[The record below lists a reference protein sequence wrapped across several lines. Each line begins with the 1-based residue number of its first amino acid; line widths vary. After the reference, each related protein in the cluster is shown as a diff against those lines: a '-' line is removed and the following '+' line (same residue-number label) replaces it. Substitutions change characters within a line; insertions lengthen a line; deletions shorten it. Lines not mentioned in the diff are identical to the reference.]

1 MINLKCDAAIGNM
14 EFDTTWDVNKYRY
27 HYELPH
33 HWELKKKFILAH
45 KEKYPEDRLIC
56 LAQIFCNVHYL
67 GCRYGDEVMELID
80 ELSAGITDKSSK
92 FDSKAFSLASSAVEA
107 KVKAFTGQ
115 SGGQTQNQN
124 TRVRGTTGPIAF
136 VKASDP
142 GPSTSKQDVID
153 LTESPPYRK
162 RPPEGPINGRNPKL
176 MRSNAQQ
183 YQSPNWPTQPVHH
196 DSQRFQPPPQQPPQ
210 SWSQEDCS
218 NSKMFSFET
227 KRATN
232 HVRQIVD
239 SGPFGKVVVFKS
251 AVRDEGPVNIIE
263 RAASAAHM
271 TTSYGMSQNHDL
283 YSCKFSMDGMYLA
296 TGEGRTQKIAKEA
309 ACTIAL
315 DRLKETSFTVL
326 VKASFVEG
334 EKVDRDLQRTT
345 NDTAPQRAHID
356 TPIAESNIGNK
367 LMKLMGWTGGGL
379 GRDEQGIAE
388 PVKIQEREVR
398 RGGLGITN
406 FHDFRRKVT
415 RIIEDYAHSDNKQDL
430 VFTPDFTKDERRT
443 IHDLVRKYN
452 LKSRSYGKN
461 EDQRHLV
468 VFRKVQPLEIVQD
481 LLVCGDRKSVV

>member
-1 MINLKCDAAIGNM
+1 
-14 EFDTTWDVNKYRY
+14 
-27 HYELPH
+27 
-33 HWELKKKFILAH
+33 
-45 KEKYPEDRLIC
+45 
-56 LAQIFCNVHYL
+56 
-67 GCRYGDEVMELID
+67 MELID
-80 ELSAGITDKSSK
+80 ELSKGVSDKSSK
-92 FDSKAFSLASSAVEA
+92 FDSKAFSLASDAVEA

-115 SGGQTQNQN
+115 SGGQAKNQN
-124 TRVRGTTGPIAF
+124 PRFKGTTGPIAF

-153 LTESPPYRK
+153 LTESPPHRK
-162 RPPEGPINGRNPKL
+162 RPAEGSVNGRNPKVI
-176 MRSNAQQ
+176 RSSAQEYKQ
-183 YQSPNWPTQPVHH
+183 PHRPTQPWSH
-196 DSQRFQPPPQQPPQ
+196 DSQHFQPPPQHSQP
-210 SWSQEDCS
+210 WSQEERS
-218 NSKMFSFET
+218 NNRLFSFET
-227 KRATN
+227 KRALN
-232 HVRQIVD
+232 EVKEIVD

-251 AVRDEGPVNIIE
+251 TVRDEGPVSIIE

-271 TTSYGMSQNHDL
+271 TTSYGISQNHEL

-296 TGEGRTQKIAKEA
+296 TGEGKTQKIAKEA
-309 ACTIAL
+309 ACGIAL

-326 VKASFVEG
+326 VKAPFVEG
-334 EKVDRDLQRTT
+334 EKVDRDLQRTS

-406 FHDFRRKVT
+406 FHDFRKKVT

-443 IHDLVRKYN
+443 IHELVRKYN

-481 LLVCGDRKSVV
+481 LLVCGGETEKYKLISPIPMTR

>member
-1 MINLKCDAAIGNM
+1 M

-271 TTSYGMSQNHDL
+271 TTSYGMSQNHDI

-481 LLVCGDRKSVV
+481 LLVCGGETEKYKLISPIPMTR